1 MGLLQNYKVVTALLY
16 YTQTLTFMGM
26 LYMEYI
32 KTLIQYTID
41 HKQRIITFFDYVNSK
56 AAGIALLVS
65 VFVAVATF
73 IPKYFSYCH
82 ELAII
87 HYWSLDESCIE
98 LFGENIIFQI
108 AYSCVFLLF
117 FSVFSIG
124 FYLIFYGIVHTKP
137 IRSNIFHGLIALV
150 VLYFI
155 SCLFYFLFY
164 FYFSPSV
171 HILLLSLLNI
181 AVSFFFFLAKTVLFK
196 TKIHSKTK
204 KPPLYVFLILYPFLL
219 ILFFTSSYYSSGWS
233 SAQSQRTFYLL
244 NDTQVVLYET
254 SETFYTARC
263 RISGNKLTI
272 DTHIQGAYPRTGH
285 EVYVQTF
292 DSVSLRN

>member
-1 MGLLQNYKVVTALLY
+1 MYRTIWRKYYISNRILLCLSIVFLRFLHWLLPHFLWNS
-16 YTQTLTFMGM
+16 TH
-26 LYMEYI
+26 EANS
-32 KTLIQYTID
+32 IQYFSWID
-41 HKQRIITFFDYVNSK
+41 CSRSFIFYF
-56 AAGIALLVS
+56 LS
-65 VFVAVATF
+65 V
-73 IPKYFSYCH
+73 
-82 ELAII
+82 
-87 HYWSLDESCIE
+87 
-98 LFGENIIFQI
+98 LFP
-108 AYSCVFLLF
+108 VLLLF
-117 FSVFSIG
+117 FTVCS
-124 FYLIFYGIVHTKP
+124 HTPTFLTKH
-137 IRSNIFHGLIALV
+137 RR
-150 VLYFI
+150 FI
-155 SCLFYFLFY
+155 L
-164 FYFSPSV
+164 
-171 HILLLSLLNI
+171 
-181 AVSFFFFLAKTVLFK
+181 FFLAKAVLFK

-263 RISGNKLTI
+263 RISGNELTI